1 VNLTAAEWI
10 ALVAVV
16 VPAGLLIVGI
26 RLNRVLEIEREDRQ
40 RAEDRKR
47 RENEAQR
54 AVIAEL
60 QDALIDLQVG
70 TAIAVLIT
78 NFPKKANPK
87 GDKLDVDAPWY
98 LDWLRAEQRVYVLSS
113 RLGNEQLKQHARE
126 FVEYKNSI
134 QSKVVVTDPN
144 DLTEFRKLMDEIA
157 EDIGKSQELAGRLY
171 QDFGP
176 VEPVEEKRPLW
187 KRLVVG

>member
-10 ALVAVV
+10 ALAAVV

-54 AVIAEL
+54 AVVADL
-60 QDALIDLQVG
+60 QDALTDLQIG
-70 TAIAVLIT
+70 TGVAVSIA
-78 NFPKKANPK
+78 NFPQQANPK
-87 GDKLDVDAPWY
+87 GDKLDVDAAWY

-113 RLGNEQLKQHARE
+113 RLGSEELKQHARD

-134 QSKVVVTDPN
+134 QSKIVVSDPK
-144 DLTEFRKLMDEIA
+144 DLTGFKTLIEEIA
-157 EDIGKSQELAGRLY
+157 VEIGKAQELAGRLY